1 MTRLWWATAWHSSF
15 TSLTWKCNLWAK
27 STTNIAK
34 PSRTKSEKA
43 VISSAITLTIFDQ
56 KLHWTNQ
63 KNEIGRIQIWNIGTK
78 QIQVKEIKKSVCTA
92 SLHKGGQ
99 MGGGGSRGSSEIIWG
114 EKFSAIGSNA
124 LSTHGRIQLYPIL
137 PTHILFW
144 LWKWPLKLK
153 YLFFRVSFSRLTFKS
168 GGDPV

>member
-1 MTRLWWATAWHSSF
+1 MLTFDCSTTTQHSLLVCMTFRWCLKTW
-15 TSLTWKCNLWAK
+15 SLTEWHQKCDNCRPTSPLQLLTRRRG
-27 STTNIAK
+27 TT
-34 PSRTKSEKA
+34 
-43 VISSAITLTIFDQ
+43 SSPAF
-56 KLHWTNQ
+56 
-63 KNEIGRIQIWNIGTK
+63 GRIQIWNIGTK

-114 EKFSAIGSNA
+114 ENFYAIGSNA
-124 LSTHGRIQLYPIL
+124 LSTHGRFQLYPIL